1 MSILETAL
9 RERNKML
16 EQQADQYA
24 NAVDNLSNRLA
35 EALRRLAPHDADY
48 VRGEAPDLVPSA
60 PAPITEIDS
69 GAVMPLAVH
78 DA

>member
-24 NAVDNLSNRLA
+24 GAVDSLSNRLA
-35 EALRRLAPHDADY
+35 EALRRLAPHDPDY
-48 VRGEAPDLVPSA
+48 VRGEAPGLVGDASPSA
-60 PAPITEIDS
+60 EDHPELS
-69 GAVMPLAVH
+69 
-78 DA
+78 

>member
-35 EALRRLAPHDADY
+35 EALRRLAPHDPDY
-48 VRGEAPDLVPSA
+48 VRGEAPDLVPDA
-60 PAPITEIDS
+60 PTPTVEDH
-69 GAVMPLAVH
+69 GASVMPLTVH
-78 DA
+78 EE

>member
-24 NAVDNLSNRLA
+24 GAVDSLSNRLA
-35 EALRRLAPHDADY
+35 EALRRLAPHDPDY
-48 VRGEAPDLVPSA
+48 VRGEAPDLVPAEVLTPLPSA
-60 PAPITEIDS
+60 EDHSEAS
-69 GAVMPLAVH
+69 
-78 DA
+78 

>member
-9 RERNKML
+9 RERNKLL

-24 NAVDNLSNRLA
+24 GAVDSLSNRLA

-48 VRGEAPDLVPSA
+48 VRGEAPDLVPDA
-60 PAPITEIDS
+60 PTPTVEDH
-69 GAVMPLAVH
+69 GASVMPVTVH
-78 DA
+78 EE

>member
-35 EALRRLAPHDADY
+35 EALRRLAPHDPDY
-48 VRGEAPDLVPSA
+48 VRGEAPDLLPDTPTLPVEDHGGS
-60 PAPITEIDS
+60 
-69 GAVMPLAVH
+69 VMPLTVH
-78 DA
+78 EE

>member
-24 NAVDNLSNRLA
+24 GAVDSLSNRLA
-35 EALRRLAPHDADY
+35 EALRRLAPHDPDY
-48 VRGEAPDLVPSA
+48 VRGEAPDLVPVASD
-60 PAPITEIDS
+60 PPTSD
-69 GAVMPLAVH
+69 
-78 DA
+78 DAS